1 MRLSGRVKPIS
12 HLKAHAAELIREVQ
26 ERQEPLVIT
35 QNGEA
40 TAVLIDVATFDQI
53 QETVA
58 LLKIVAMGRRQAQ
71 SGDLQGAFDALQSIE
86 EESAG
91 R

>member
-40 TAVLIDVATFDQI
+40 TAVLIDVTTFDQI

-58 LLKIVAMGRRQAQ
+58 LLKILSLGKRQGEQGNLQ
-71 SGDLQGAFDALQSIE
+71 SAFDALASIE
-86 EESAG
+86 DEH
-91 R
+91 